1 MFDVKD
7 TKSLSKVI
15 QYFIGV
21 PTETELKEMNSSN
34 QVMKEKTGM
43 SEKEILSKRFKK
55 FDEYMGDKISSDCI
69 DLLHKIFELSPVRR
83 ISAEEVLKH
92 PFFTST

>member
-21 PTETELKEMNSSN
+21 PTETELKEMGCSN
-34 QVMKEKTGM
+34 NVMKDKTGM
-43 SEKEILSKRFKK
+43 S
-55 FDEYMGDKISSDCI
+55 D
-69 DLLHKIFELSPVRR
+69 
-83 ISAEEVLKH
+83 
-92 PFFTST
+92 

>member
-21 PTETELKEMNSSN
+21 PTETELKEMNCSN
-34 QVMKEKTGM
+34 NVMKDKTGM
-43 SEKEILSKRFKK
+43 SDKEIFSKRFKK
-55 FDEYMGDKISSDCI
+55 LDEYMGDKISSDCI

-92 PFFTST
+92 PFFTTS